1 MAIYDDKTQGI
12 IKSENR
18 FFINTIKSRTEAI
31 FRASYVV
38 GSNLYI
44 DGKITASFDLI
55 VLGDVY
61 AQDID
66 IKGLFVCLGNC
77 KVENSITVQGKM
89 FVKNIKAKNIEIHDD
104 LMAQSIDV
112 DVLFVEGNVIV
123 GKTLAVEISAESGL
137 KILCGET
144 AYGAGTLAAREII
157 TGEELDMDDGKK
169 SIVEPRRVSLSDVQG
184 NAIETSK
191 KKFLYKNDY
200 ISYLNKLQNTDAIV
214 QETIGRW
221 KRTLNEV
228 SQIVRQDK
236 FVCYDLGV
244 LLSLVELSNS
254 CYFNGWE
261 KISQWEQLFIEKFN
275 RMANKEELE
284 TPVHMSWND
293 CVVGKRIRHKT
304 YGKGTIKE
312 VDNDSA
318 IKAKV
323 EFDSG
328 KTVNFQ
334 IDIAMQFCS
343 LVDDNALSTDELLD
357 RLFIKPTE
365 YGEWT
370 SYLNVLSLYGDKLS
384 KNLYDV
390 TMDLLY
396 SVVDLQS
403 NTIIDIFMEIGGS
416 NNV

>member
-1 MAIYDDKTQGI
+1 MYKIQIYDDKTQGI
-12 IKSENR
+12 IKSGNR
-18 FFINTIKSRTEAI
+18 FFINTIKSRTEAV

-66 IKGLFVCLGNC
+66 IKGVFICLGNC

-89 FVKNIKAKNIEIHDD
+89 FVKNIKAKNIEIHDE

-112 DVLFVEGNVIV
+112 DVLLVEGNVIV

-169 SIVEPRRVSLSDVQG
+169 SIMEPRRISPSELQE
-184 NAIETSK
+184 NAIETFEK
-191 KKFLYKNDY
+191 KLIYKNDY
-200 ISYLNKLQNTDAIV
+200 NSYLNKLQNNDTV
-214 QETIGRW
+214 SQETIWRW
-221 KRTLNEV
+221 KKTLNEV

-244 LLSLVELSNS
+244 LLSLVEISNS

-261 KISQWEQLFIEKFN
+261 KIAQWEQLFIEKFN
-275 RMANKEELE
+275 KMANKQELE
-284 TPVHMSWND
+284 VPVNMSWKD
-293 CVVGKRIRHKT
+293 FVVGQRIKHKT

-312 VDNDSA
+312 VDNSSA

-328 KTVNFQ
+328 KIVNFQ
-334 IDIAMQFCS
+334 ISIAMQFCS
-343 LVDDNALSTDELLD
+343 LVDDSVLSPDEILRL
-357 RLFIKPTE
+357 LFIKPKE
-365 YGEWT
+365 YGEWI
-370 SYLNVLSLYGDKLS
+370 SYLNILNIYGDKLS
-384 KNLYDV
+384 KNLCNV
-390 TMDLLY
+390 IMNLLY
-396 SVVDLQS
+396 FVVGLQS
-403 NTIIDIFMEIGGS
+403 KTIIDIFDENKGQ
-416 NNV
+416 